1 MRNCI
6 SPDHTNTAIGMQENS
21 GKQKDLHYS
30 VPDLEARIA
39 ELELELEKQKAEAEK
54 RAKLVQ
60 IIWGDKFQSDSLH

>member
-6 SPDHTNTAIGMQENS
+6 SPDQTTTAVMQENPN
-21 GKQKDLHYS
+21 KQKDVQGS
-30 VPDLEARIA
+30 VSDLEARIA